1 MSWYNTLHVFIFCVF
16 NLLMVYVVNTVISII
31 EIYSLQINKENIFN
45 VVLFLS
51 GLYAYESIYF
61 PKYLSVPDGDKVDVY

>member
-1 MSWYNTLHVFIFCVF
+1 MSWYNIFHVFIFCVF
-16 NLLMVYVVNTVISII
+16 NLLMVYVVNVVISII

-51 GLYAYESIYF
+51 GLYAHESIYF
-61 PKYLSVPDGDKVDVY
+61 PKSLSVPDSGKVDVY

>member
-1 MSWYNTLHVFIFCVF
+1 
-16 NLLMVYVVNTVISII
+16 MVYVVNTVISII